1 MDFLRAHAA
10 KIAIAIVTLFV
21 VLLLGEQLIVNR
33 SQRMN
38 TDVSASSSSQQ
49 SGDASPASANTSAP
63 SVATIPTYGI
73 EVVRS
78 IPHDSH
84 AFTEGLLFH
93 NGDLYESTGLHGQ
106 SSLRKLD
113 PQTGKILKRLN
124 IDAAYFGEGI
134 VIVKDKI
141 YQLTYQTGIGFV
153 YDLKTFEQVRT
164 FSYFGEGWG
173 LTYNGESIIMSD
185 GTSSLRF
192 LDPDSLLIR
201 KMLTITANGVPVK
214 NLNELEIINGELW
227 ANVWQTDSIA
237 RINLQTG
244 VVTGWIDCSSLLTP
258 EERSGID
265 VLNGIAYDAKR
276 DVILLGWK
284 NCSKMFE
291 VRLKSKEKM

>member
-33 SQRMN
+33 SHRMN

-49 SGDASPASANTSAP
+49 SGDASPASTNTSAP

-201 KMLTITANGVPVK
+201 KMLTVTANGVPVK

-258 EERSGID
+258 EERSGAD